1 MDLVSM
7 CFALSDTTRF
17 RLLELLLKRDYCVR
31 ALSRKLGISESAVSQ
46 HLKVFK
52 QAGLLTGRKFGYHMH
67 YTINRQALQDMAAA
81 IEELSQRER
90 EKCTRSD
97 GGCDEAEFSYCQKY
111 GDDRKES

>member
-1 MDLVSM
+1 
-7 CFALSDTTRF
+7 
-17 RLLELLLKRDYCVR
+17 
-31 ALSRKLGISESAVSQ
+31 
-46 HLKVFK
+46 
-52 QAGLLTGRKFGYHMH
+52 MH